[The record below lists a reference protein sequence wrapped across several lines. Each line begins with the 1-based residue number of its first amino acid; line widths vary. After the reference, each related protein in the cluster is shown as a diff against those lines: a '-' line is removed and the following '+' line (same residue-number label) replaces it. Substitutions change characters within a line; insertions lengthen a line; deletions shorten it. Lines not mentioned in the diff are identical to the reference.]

1 MSGEPVVERI
11 AQAVATRLATV
22 TTANGYQVELA
33 DVVRPLRRGDYV
45 PQDSLC
51 VLEQLSPFDAPD
63 GDYLMGNEPARVWVQ
78 PFLIT
83 LYVQPDETDTTP
95 VDTRVNLIRSE
106 VERAVMAGDGTWGSL
121 ALGNTHLAGADYI
134 DSADGSYSGV
144 QITLEITYRV
154 PQSDPYTVR

>member
-11 AQAVATRLATV
+11 AQALATRLETV
-22 TTANGYQVELA
+22 TTANGYQVQLA
-33 DVVRPLRRGDYV
+33 DVVRPFRRGDYV
-45 PQDSLC
+45 PQNNLC
-51 VLEQLSPFDAPD
+51 VLEQLSPFDPPD
-63 GDYLMGNEPARVWVQ
+63 GEYNMGNEPARVWVQ

-106 VERAVMAGDGTWGSL
+106 VERAVMGDDLTWGNL
-121 ALGNTHLAGADYI
+121 ALGWTHLAGADYI

-154 PQSDPYTVR
+154 PESDPFTVR